1 MFNIFIA
8 ETILKQVIE
17 TEGKKPEGL
26 NDIHLLLS
34 HLRALRKMKNSTNG
48 LICSIKNAIYA
59 KSKNINI
66 TVR

>member
-34 HLRALRKMKNSTNG
+34 H
-48 LICSIKNAIYA
+48 
-59 KSKNINI
+59 
-66 TVR
+66 